1 MFFINDNEE
10 SNLKGTN
17 ANKNRVQKSVHPPQS
32 GLRLADSLWYFKISL
47 FSTATFLQSSCPHT
61 SYSGFCLQ
69 PCNEFKKAFNCL
81 ACLNLH

>member
-32 GLRLADSLWYFKISL
+32 GLRLG
-47 FSTATFLQSSCPHT
+47 T
-61 SYSGFCLQ
+61 SKSHCFPQLLSFNHRALTPLGFCLQ